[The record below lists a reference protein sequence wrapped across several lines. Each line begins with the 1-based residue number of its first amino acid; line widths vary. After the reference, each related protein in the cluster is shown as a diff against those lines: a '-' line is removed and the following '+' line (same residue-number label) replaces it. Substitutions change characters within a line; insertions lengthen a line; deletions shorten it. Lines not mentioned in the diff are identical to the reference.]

1 MKSGFKTSHGCMGAS
16 WRCPNSR
23 LRATRGG
30 PCHLAAALGMLLLVL
45 IGVAAVICPSGPWGQ
60 LGHSDAGPGH
70 SSAVLAQLPG
80 DPVAEAGP
88 DQTVTVGSIV
98 VLNGSG
104 STDDG
109 QVVNY
114 TWTFTD
120 GDPQILYGEVVTYV
134 FLREAMI
141 EVTLNI
147 TDDEGNHGTDVT
159 VVTVTYVTPTADAG
173 PDLIVYQGSTV
184 TLSGIRSAGG
194 IVGYTWAFMYEGE
207 EIVLDGVVMSYT
219 FLVVG
224 LYNVTLTVIDYT
236 DQVAT
241 DEAVVDVRAIVAE
254 AGGNQTIY
262 DGQTATFN
270 GGKSLGNDLEFTWT
284 FVYRDDGVI
293 LYGWNASYVFEVS
306 GTYIVTLTVR
316 NPANITATDTMTL
329 TVMSHPTW
337 LESNWQKLVL
347 SSLIVGA
354 AGLYLFM
361 KYRRDRAIITQT
373 EKDKMRLQWKNARK
387 TWRSFVS
394 NSKGLAG
401 LTILAVFIVMALVAE
416 PLYALGLIQNPSN
429 VIESSTG
436 DPLESPSWSY
446 LLGTDEKG
454 RDVLSELF
462 FGSRTSLIV
471 GFAAAILTI
480 LLGATVGLAA
490 GASGRA
496 VDEVLM
502 RLTDVFLVIPWLPF
516 AVILASFLPPLNQP
530 SMYKIIIVI
539 GVTSWPAAAR
549 IVRSQV
555 LSIRERSFIER
566 AVAVGAGRFY
576 VMRKHL
582 LPNVFPLVFANA
594 ILSVSYAILSEA
606 FLAFFGISDVTKVT
620 WGSMLY
626 NAFNFGGFTANAWWY
641 VLAPGV
647 CIVLVVLGFTFVSYA
662 LDDILN
668 PKLRKR

>member
-1 MKSGFKTSHGCMGAS
+1 
-16 WRCPNSR
+16 
-23 LRATRGG
+23 
-30 PCHLAAALGMLLLVL
+30 
-45 IGVAAVICPSGPWGQ
+45 
-60 LGHSDAGPGH
+60 
-70 SSAVLAQLPG
+70 
-80 DPVAEAGP
+80 VAEAGA
-88 DQTVTVGSIV
+88 DQTVSVGSIV

-109 QVVNY
+109 QIVNY

-120 GDPQILYGEVVTYV
+120 SGPQVLYGEVVTYV
-134 FLREAMI
+134 FLREGVFD
-141 EVTLNI
+141 VTLNV
-147 TDDEGNHGTDVT
+147 TDDEGNYGTDVT
-159 VVTVTYVTPTADAG
+159 VVTVIYATPTADAG
-173 PDLIVYQGSTV
+173 LDLIVYQGSV
-184 TLSGIRSAGG
+184 VILDGSNSVGG
-194 IVGYTWAFMYEGE
+194 IVDYTWNFTYEGE
-207 EIVLDGVVMSYT
+207 EVVLHGVETSYT
-219 FLVVG
+219 FSVVG
-224 LYNVTLTVIDYT
+224 SYNVTLTVIDYVG
-236 DQVAT
+236 QVAT
-241 DEAVVDVRAIVAE
+241 DEAIVDIQAIVAE
-254 AGGNQTIY
+254 AGGDQVIY
-262 DGQTATFN
+262 EGQTATFN
-270 GGKSLGNDLEFTWT
+270 GGRSRGNDLNFTWT
-284 FVYRDDGVI
+284 FVYRGSEVI
-293 LYGWNASYVFEVS
+293 LYGRNASFLFDVS
-306 GTYIVTLTVR
+306 GAYIVTLTIR
-316 NPANITATDTMTL
+316 NPANITANDTMTL
-329 TVMSHPTW
+329 TVMPPPTW
-337 LESNWQKLVL
+337 LESNWQRSV
-347 SSLIVGA
+347 SAGLIVGIV
-354 AGLYLFM
+354 GLYLFM

-373 EKDKMRLQWKNARK
+373 EKDKIRLQWKNARK
-387 TWRSFVS
+387 TWKSFVS

-401 LTILAVFIVMALVAE
+401 LVILVVFIVMALMAE

-436 DPLESPSWSY
+436 DPLEPPSWSY

-496 VDEVLM
+496 IDEVLM

-566 AVAVGAGRFY
+566 ALAVGAGRFY

-641 VLAPGV
+641 VLAPGI
-647 CIVLVVLGFTFVSYA
+647 CIVFVVLGFTFVSYA

-668 PKLRKR
+668 PKLRRR